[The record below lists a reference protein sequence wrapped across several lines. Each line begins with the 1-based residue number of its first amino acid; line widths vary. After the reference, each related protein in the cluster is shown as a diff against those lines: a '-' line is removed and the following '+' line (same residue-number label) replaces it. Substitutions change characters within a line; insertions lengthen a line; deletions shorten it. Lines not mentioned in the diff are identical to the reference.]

1 MFTAIVIQITLFWIS
16 FSFYAL
22 SHNFNAISIS
32 TLVLRVF
39 MGEKRL
45 NSIFAAILSHC
56 AQSKLDRYLC
66 AFQSE
71 RPVWWY
77 SILRRQLVEY
87 LVLLGQKILPR
98 QVS

>member
-45 NSIFAAILSHC
+45 NSIFAAILSRKHSAFHC

-77 SILRRQLVEY
+77 S
-87 LVLLGQKILPR
+87 
-98 QVS
+98 